1 MLKGKRIILA
11 VSGGIA
17 AYKSVYILR
26 LLISQGADV
35 KVILTEN
42 AQDFVGTLT
51 FSSLSNH
58 PVYSKV
64 VSNPETGEWTN
75 HVELGKWADAF
86 LVAPATS
93 VTISKILAGMA
104 DNLLVLSL
112 MSADCPVFIAPAMDL
127 DMYTTSSN
135 TDNLKRLTE
144 RGYHVIDAEDGFLAS
159 GLIGK
164 GRLASEQRIVDSLED
179 YFYCPNK
186 LLQGKAVLINA
197 GPTHEAIDP
206 VRYIANRSTG
216 KMGYALARAAAALGA
231 DVTLVSG
238 PTALPTPYGVK
249 VVSVETANEMYEA
262 CTQDFEKAD
271 LAIMSAAVAD
281 YSPKIVSDQK
291 IKKKSDEFSLELS
304 KTKDILARLGEL
316 KTQKQ
321 VLVGFALE
329 SENALSYGK
338 DKLERKNC
346 NFIVV
351 NSLED
356 KGAGFAHDS
365 NKVVLLK
372 NTGEKTEFPLQ
383 SKVALAYKLLQNIA
397 KTLD

>member
-1 MLKGKRIILA
+1 MLKGKKIILA

-26 LLISQGADV
+26 LLISQGAEV

-42 AQDFVGTLT
+42 AQSFVGALT
-51 FSSLSNH
+51 FSALSNN
-58 PVYSKV
+58 PTYSQV
-64 VSNPETGEWTN
+64 ISNTDTGEWTN

-93 VTISKILAGMA
+93 VTISKILSGMA

-127 DMYTTSSN
+127 DMYTSSSN
-135 TDNLKRLTE
+135 TDNLMRLSE
-144 RGYHVIDAEDGFLAS
+144 RGFHVIDAEDGFLAS
-159 GLIGK
+159 GLSGK
-164 GRLASEQRIVDSLED
+164 GRLASEQRIVDCIED
-179 YFYCPNK
+179 YFYCSNK
-186 LLQGKAVLINA
+186 ILNGKSVLINA

-206 VRYIANRSTG
+206 VRFIANRSTG
-216 KMGYALARAAAALGA
+216 KMGYALARAAVAMGA
-231 DVTLVSG
+231 KVTLVSG
-238 PTALPTPYGVK
+238 PTALPFPYGVD
-249 VVSVETANEMYEA
+249 VVSVESANEMYEA
-262 CTQDFEKAD
+262 CTRRFEKAD
-271 LAIMSAAVAD
+271 VAILSAAVAD
-281 YSPKIVSDQK
+281 YTPVSVSSQK
-291 IKKKSDEFSLELS
+291 IKKKSEDLNLELS
-304 KTKDILARLGEL
+304 KTNDILAQLGQM
-316 KTQKQ
+316 KTKNQ

-329 SENALSYGK
+329 SENALNYGK

-372 NTGEKTEFPLQ
+372 NTGEQTEFPLQ
-383 SKVALAYKLLQNIA
+383 SKVALAFKLLQNIA
-397 KTLD
+397 ETLN